1 MSNLATFEDSREH
14 GPNSIESI
22 FCARQAGMRGQTVL
36 LVWVSVL
43 ITWSAAKAPIK
54 VSASYQEVYSLGDI
68 DGVQP
73 I

>member
-1 MSNLATFEDSREH
+1 M
-14 GPNSIESI
+14 
-22 FCARQAGMRGQTVL
+22 
-36 LVWVSVL
+36 L

-73 I
+73 IQQRTARERTIGEPANVISCGQLFGCKNGHQV